1 MKLFIDGSIMMA
13 FCVAG
18 LFFLRFWVR
27 THDRL
32 FIMFA
37 IAFFIMAVNRVFQ
50 LVTVLNGA
58 SGDESQTLIYSIRLA
73 AFFIIL
79 LAIVDKNRS
88 IGSRR
93 PDGSAYR
100 DQSKRT

>member
-1 MKLFIDGSIMMA
+1 MKLFLDGWIMMA

-32 FIMFA
+32 FMLFA
-37 IAFFIMAVNRVFQ
+37 VAFFIMAVNRVLQ
-50 LVTVLNGA
+50 VALVLGGA
-58 SGDESQTLIYSIRLA
+58 SGDESQTVVYSIRLA
-73 AFFIIL
+73 AYLIIL

-93 PDGSAYR
+93 ADAVYR
-100 DQSKRT
+100 DQS